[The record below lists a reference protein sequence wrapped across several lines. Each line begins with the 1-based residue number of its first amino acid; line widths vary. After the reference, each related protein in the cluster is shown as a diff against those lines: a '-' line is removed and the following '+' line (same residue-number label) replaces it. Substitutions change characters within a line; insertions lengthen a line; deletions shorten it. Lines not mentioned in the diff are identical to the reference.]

1 MQVSK
6 FMFVN
11 IMDPKIKGKRYRSG
25 DELVDKFAKKFMG
38 QIGMRIMQRP
48 KSDTLFKDEKEKA
61 DFMNKMFIEN
71 VWCFGPECKPGECI
85 DLFKNSRKGTLDEF
99 FA

>member
-1 MQVSK
+1 
-6 FMFVN
+6 MFVN
-11 IMDPKIKGKRYRSG
+11 IMDPKINGKRYRSG
-25 DELVDKFAKKFMG
+25 DELVDKFRDKFLG

-61 DFMNKMFIEN
+61 EFMNKMFIEN
-71 VWCFGPECKPGECI
+71 VWCFGPET
-85 DLFKNSRKGTLDEF
+85 DLFKNSRKATLDEF

>member
-1 MQVSK
+1 
-6 FMFVN
+6 
-11 IMDPKIKGKRYRSG
+11 MDPKIHGVRYRSG
-25 DELVDKFAKKFMG
+25 DELVDKFKDKFMG

-71 VWCFGPECKPGECI
+71 VWCFGSKT
-85 DLFKNSRKGTLDEF
+85 DLFKNSRKATLDEF

>member
-1 MQVSK
+1 
-6 FMFVN
+6 
-11 IMDPKIKGKRYRSG
+11 
-25 DELVDKFAKKFMG
+25 MG

-71 VWCFGPECKPGECI
+71 VWRFGPKE
-85 DLFKNSRKGTLDEF
+85 DLFKQSRKANLDEF

>member
-1 MQVSK
+1 
-6 FMFVN
+6 
-11 IMDPKIKGKRYRSG
+11 MDPKINGKRYRSG
-25 DELVDKFAKKFMG
+25 DELVDKFAKNFMG

-48 KSDTLFKDEKEKA
+48 KSDTLFKDEQEKA

-85 DLFKNSRKGTLDEF
+85 DLFKNSRKATLDEF

>member
-1 MQVSK
+1 
-6 FMFVN
+6 
-11 IMDPKIKGKRYRSG
+11 
-25 DELVDKFAKKFMG
+25 
-38 QIGMRIMQRP
+38 MRIMQRP

-71 VWCFGPECKPGECI
+71 VWCFGPKT
-85 DLFKNSRKGTLDEF
+85 DLFKNSRKATLDEF